1 MSNKTTDTPRT
12 DEQIW
17 TAFHHHEM
25 CDVVD
30 KDFARQLERE
40 LNELWSRFDKQMEA
54 EAEVERLK
62 RPYGCKCQTLRERA
76 LGDGCDECNKA
87 LVIEMLTDE
96 RDELEAEVERLKAVL
111 QKLPDAISHGLS
123 DDFRPE
129 AARQLWASYIQATK
143 ALNKE

>member
-1 MSNKTTDTPRT
+1 
-12 DEQIW
+12 
-17 TAFHHHEM
+17 M

-96 RDELEAEVERLKAVL
+96 RDELEAEVERLEANLKRAIEIAERLRSKIFTDGWLDEDDELYQIKA
-111 QKLPDAISHGLS
+111 
-123 DDFRPE
+123 
-129 AARQLWASYIQATK
+129 T
-143 ALNKE
+143 LNPTDK